1 MMLTTP
7 LLLSVLPAL
16 SGAAAGPG
24 LEPAASP
31 TSTAIQA
38 DLFAIKARR
47 VEIGNGEVM
56 EHAVLLVED
65 GVIVTMGQDL
75 PIERGIPVIELG
87 EDQVVM
93 PGIVNPYSRF
103 GMDGS
108 GYNDARPF
116 VMASAE
122 LYPSE
127 AYKTFLEF
135 GMTTVGQYPA
145 GQGVPGQAV
154 ALRPKGDTAEEMILE
169 DGVYLKFVMR
179 NSSSAKRNLSDG
191 FKKADEF
198 LKKVEEEREKFEKKN
213 SKKSSSKKKDEKDDK
228 KDEKEDEKKSSSK
241 SSKDKDFVAP
251 EPDERVKPF
260 LDMRD
265 GKLQALFSI
274 DDAASYL
281 HLIDAIG
288 EEKFEWHLRVPLTR
302 DIDVFHVKD
311 QVGKVGCFVL
321 MEPLIT
327 LMPGTMRQR
336 NLPAEFDRAG
346 AQLILLPRSDSKAG
360 FQSFLE
366 DVGVMIGAGLDRK
379 AAVQAITHR
388 PAAFLGLEEQLGSLQ
403 EGRRA
408 NLLVFNGDPFQPGT
422 KLDAVMLDGQFVS
435 GDMDQ

>member
-24 LEPAASP
+24 LEPAALP
-31 TSTAIQA
+31 TSALAQA

-56 EHAVLLVED
+56 EHAVMLVED

-108 GYNDARPF
+108 GYNDSRPF
-116 VMASAE
+116 VMASSE

-127 AYKTFLEF
+127 AYKTFLDF
-135 GMTTVGQYPA
+135 GMTTVAQYPA
-145 GQGVPGQAV
+145 GEGVPGQAV
-154 ALRPKGDTAEEMILE
+154 ALQPMGDSAEEMIIQ

-213 SKKSSSKKKDEKDDK
+213 SKKSSSKKDDK
-228 KDEKEDEKKSSSK
+228 KDDEKEDEKKSSAK
-241 SSKDKDFVAP
+241 SSKDKAFEAP

-274 DDAASYL
+274 NDAASYL

-288 EEKFEWHLRVPLTR
+288 EEKFQWHLRVPLTR

-311 QVGKVGCFVL
+311 KVGKDGCFVL

-346 AQLILLPRSDSKAG
+346 AKLILIPRSDSRAG

-379 AAVQAITHR
+379 AAVQALTHR

-422 KLDAVMLDGQFVS
+422 KLDAVMLDGKFVS